1 MRAHSRAATASEQLG
16 VRKPNPMC
24 AGVSCKLPNSPVR
37 IDMGCYVWRSS
48 DYHAGI
54 KAFEAVGATY
64 SFTGKCICV

>member
-1 MRAHSRAATASEQLG
+1 
-16 VRKPNPMC
+16 MC